1 MRVELY
7 DAQNNVIASVQ
18 TEEHNINYQ
27 LNVDPETFEL
37 KGLLYL
43 SNLSIS
49 AQDYI
54 KLLRAITKKTA
65 AQFIITNETDGSQI
79 YISTLFLRDIAMQYQ
94 AGLLTFRASILI
106 TEDNMD
112 EYYAFLESHDML

>member
-1 MRVELY
+1 MRIELY

-79 YISTLFLRDIAMQYQ
+79 YISTLFLSDIAMQYQ

>member
-1 MRVELY
+1 MHVELY

-49 AQDYI
+49 AEDYI

-65 AQFIITNETDGSQI
+65 AQFIITNEIDGSQI
-79 YISTLFLRDIAMQYQ
+79 YISALFLRDIAMQYQ

-106 TEDNMD
+106 TEENMD
-112 EYYAFLESHDML
+112 QYYTFLEAHDMM

>member
-106 TEDNMD
+106 TDENMD
-112 EYYAFLESHDML
+112 QYYTFLEAHDMM

>member
-1 MRVELY
+1 MRIELY
-7 DAQNNVIASVQ
+7 DPQNNVIASTQ

-54 KLLRAITKKTA
+54 KMLRAITKKTA

-79 YISTLFLRDIAMQYQ
+79 FISTLFLRDIAMQYQ

-112 EYYAFLESHDML
+112 QYYAFLEAHDMM

>member
-79 YISTLFLRDIAMQYQ
+79 YISTLFLSDIAMQYQ

>member
-1 MRVELY
+1 MHVELY

-49 AQDYI
+49 AEDYI

-65 AQFIITNETDGSQI
+65 AQFIITNEIDGSQI
-79 YISTLFLRDIAMQYQ
+79 YISALFLRDIAMQYQ

>member
-7 DAQNNVIASVQ
+7 DTQNNVIASVQ

-79 YISTLFLRDIAMQYQ
+79 YISTLFLSDIAMQYQ